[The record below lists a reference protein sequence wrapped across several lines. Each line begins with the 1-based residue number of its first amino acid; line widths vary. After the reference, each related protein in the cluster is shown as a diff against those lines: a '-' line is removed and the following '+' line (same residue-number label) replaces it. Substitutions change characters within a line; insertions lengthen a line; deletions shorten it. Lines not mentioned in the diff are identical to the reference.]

1 MNDYI
6 SIILSLL
13 ILDLFKVKDL
23 YIITYIKVHLS
34 RYEPTT
40 RSYSYSNSLHAK
52 RASKIQR
59 KLTFDLQNCILN

>member
-6 SIILSLL
+6 SIKLSLL
-13 ILDLFKVKDL
+13 ILDRDL
-23 YIITYIKVHLS
+23 YIINYIKVHLS

>member
-6 SIILSLL
+6 SMILFLL
-13 ILDLFKVKDL
+13 ILDQDL
-23 YIITYIKVHLS
+23 NIITYIKVHLS

>member
-6 SIILSLL
+6 SIIVSLL
-13 ILDLFKVKDL
+13 ILDRDL

>member
-6 SIILSLL
+6 AIILSLL
-13 ILDLFKVKDL
+13 NFDQEIYTLKNN
-23 YIITYIKVHLS
+23 IEVHLRS
-34 RYEPTT
+34 NETTT

>member
-6 SIILSLL
+6 AIILSLL
-13 ILDLFKVKDL
+13 NFDQEIYTLKNN
-23 YIITYIKVHLS
+23 IEVHLS
-34 RYEPTT
+34 SNETTT

>member
-6 SIILSLL
+6 AIILSLL
-13 ILDLFKVKDL
+13 NFDQFRQDIYTLKNN
-23 YIITYIKVHLS
+23 IEVHLRS
-34 RYEPTT
+34 NETTT

>member
-1 MNDYI
+1 MDDYI
-6 SIILSLL
+6 SIIVSLL
-13 ILDLFKVKDL
+13 ILDRDL
-23 YIITYIKVHLS
+23 YIVTFIKVHLS